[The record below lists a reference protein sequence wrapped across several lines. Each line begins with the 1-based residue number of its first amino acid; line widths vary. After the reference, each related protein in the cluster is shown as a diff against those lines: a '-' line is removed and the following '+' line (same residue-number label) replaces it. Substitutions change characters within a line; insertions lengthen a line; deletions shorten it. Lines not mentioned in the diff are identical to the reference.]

1 MFIRSRSSLE
11 NHTRF
16 QTKMGKVYS
25 RFQTKKAQKPY
36 PWGRHIPIW
45 LIKESKPQTS
55 KLSFKKVSSSS
66 PVARDHFSGT
76 RALCSSPSPPPPPPS
91 SPSRASRLSPALACS
106 PIPKALG
113 KPVEEAEKTGFPPF
127 FEQKIQGLF
136 KGF

>member
-45 LIKESKPQTS
+45 LIKESKPQ
-55 KLSFKKVSSSS
+55 
-66 PVARDHFSGT
+66 
-76 RALCSSPSPPPPPPS
+76 PPPPPPTTTTTTTTPAAGETCKFRNSEIQTRHLLTYGEACFNLVLNLEIILTEKVKQLVNSEGTPS
-91 SPSRASRLSPALACS
+91 STAP
-106 PIPKALG
+106 
-113 KPVEEAEKTGFPPF
+113 
-127 FEQKIQGLF
+127 
-136 KGF
+136 